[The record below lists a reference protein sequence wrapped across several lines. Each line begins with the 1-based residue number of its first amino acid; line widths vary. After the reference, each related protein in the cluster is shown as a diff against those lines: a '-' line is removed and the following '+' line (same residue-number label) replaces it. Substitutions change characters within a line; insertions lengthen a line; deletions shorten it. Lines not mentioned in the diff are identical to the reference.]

1 VTATLVRRSR
11 LAKAINVSPPTIP
24 ALVRK
29 GVIPPP
35 LPGTNYWVLEAV
47 IRKLAGEGPSEAAPA
62 SAFDEWKQRRAAR
75 SH

>member
-1 VTATLVRRSR
+1 MTATLVRRSR
-11 LAKAINVSPPTIP
+11 LAKAIGVSPPTIP
-24 ALVRK
+24 ILVKK

-35 LPGTNYWVLEAV
+35 LPGTSYWVLETV
-47 IRKLAGEGPSEAAPA
+47 TRKLAGDAPAATEPA